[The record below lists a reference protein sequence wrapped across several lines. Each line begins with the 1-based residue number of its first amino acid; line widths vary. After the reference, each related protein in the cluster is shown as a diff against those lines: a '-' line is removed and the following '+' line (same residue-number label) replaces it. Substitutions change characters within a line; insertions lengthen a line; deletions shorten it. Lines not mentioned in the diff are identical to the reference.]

1 MKGDKET
8 FNKRYNHDIYSNIN
22 DRSSWVG
29 ICLGV
34 FGTNRRVHTRQ
45 SMSVREVCK
54 MALDVRCEV
63 RNCVHN
69 RDGKACGADEI
80 FVVSRSGKKA
90 SDSKETDCKT
100 FEPASL

>member
-1 MKGDKET
+1 
-8 FNKRYNHDIYSNIN
+8 
-22 DRSSWVG
+22 
-29 ICLGV
+29 
-34 FGTNRRVHTRQ
+34 
-45 SMSVREVCK
+45 

-80 FVVSRSGKKA
+80 FVVSHSGKKA